1 MATFQNGHY
10 ISLHRFD
17 CQHPNIKSTSTLL
30 LVKLGMENRTEKKK
44 TVQGDQLGQG
54 QTTTF
59 SRVEP
64 NLVG

>member
-1 MATFQNGHY
+1 
-10 ISLHRFD
+10 
-17 CQHPNIKSTSTLL
+17 
-30 LVKLGMENRTEKKK
+30 MENRTEKK

-59 SRVEP
+59 SWVEP

>member
-1 MATFQNGHY
+1 MATFHNGHY

-44 TVQGDQLGQG
+44 LLGQG